1 MGAAAIEL
9 RNCVVRKD
17 YTVSY
22 AAMTVY
28 DGMTLSSFPVVE
40 PMVVGVWQLN
50 FYRNR
55 QSDPRGEIIH
65 RETTRRARPRAQCDT
80 PRARDS
86 GARTGPGRPQAASRP
101 CEAPRV
107 PRFFFRD
114 RSDLLRKL
122 AIRPIDTA
130 AYQLFPHHGPRVRE
144 PANTVFKHMVHTRL
158 DRRGSNEYM
167 YRCSHARPGAAD
179 LRPRISPRPAA
190 VRGLKPDRV

>member
-144 PANTVFKHMVHTRL
+144 
-158 DRRGSNEYM
+158 DRRTLCSNTWFTHGSIDA
-167 YRCSHARPGAAD
+167 ARMNTCTDVHMPGPARQTSD
-179 LRPRISPRPAA
+179 LASPPDPRPS
-190 VRGLKPDRV
+190 GG